1 MEKRLIV
8 FLTALMLSIGVAFAQ
23 NRVTGTVVSQED
35 GEPVIGA
42 TVKVVGSSV
51 GVITNVNGGFTIDVP
66 AGKKLEFSYIGC
78 ETKRL
83 TPKTA

>member
-51 GVITNVNGGFTIDVP
+51 GV
-66 AGKKLEFSYIGC
+66 SQM
-78 ETKRL
+78 
-83 TPKTA
+83 